1 MVLEGTVSSS
11 PCHGNCCSQSVNSL
25 SVAVVV
31 NKTTVGTF
39 RDLRDKFL
47 PRLGQKRTHLLPN
60 GYSKL
65 QCDRIDYCRTVQM
78 LPNSNVITNKYNK
91 GTDDPI
97 MQPVDYIRKQ
107 S

>member
-1 MVLEGTVSSS
+1 MVLQGTVSTS
-11 PCHGNCCSQSVNSL
+11 PCHGNWCSQSVNSL
-25 SVAVVV
+25 SLAVVV
-31 NKTTVGTF
+31 NNTTVGTF

-47 PRLGQKRTHLLPN
+47 PRLGQNL

-91 GTDDPI
+91 KGTDDPI
-97 MQPVDYIRKQ
+97 MQPVDYIREQ